1 MRRAERFYLL
11 QTIDTRWREHL
22 DNMDYLR
29 DGIHLRGLAQ
39 KDPVVEYRT
48 EGHQMFGEM
57 MTEVQQEVVAGLF
70 QFVIEVDGPDGRAV
84 IDPFTLEEDLDSL
97 IAQHEDVRAF
107 DGGEAPPQSVPDAL
121 APPREDSAWS
131 RSTEWGGT
139 PTSTPLPPVEEN
151 RSSSTMR
158 GQAPGAAGRQKKKP
172 TKKRRRG

>member
-1 MRRAERFYLL
+1 
-11 QTIDTRWREHL
+11 
-22 DNMDYLR
+22 
-29 DGIHLRGLAQ
+29 
-39 KDPVVEYRT
+39 
-48 EGHQMFGEM
+48 M
-57 MTEVQQEVVAGLF
+57 MTEVQQEVIAGLF